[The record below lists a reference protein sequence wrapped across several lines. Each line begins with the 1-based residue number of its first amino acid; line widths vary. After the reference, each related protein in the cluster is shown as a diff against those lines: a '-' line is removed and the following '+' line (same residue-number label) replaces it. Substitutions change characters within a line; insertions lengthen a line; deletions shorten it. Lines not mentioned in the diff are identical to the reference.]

1 ASVRSAEPHQSP
13 KSRRGLILQP
23 LPLLPGN
30 PVGHPVDSV
39 LLYLVVQHDQIR
51 VDVRSQ
57 IFAEMAVY
65 SHQNRT
71 SPNKRFDVPPPTR
84 SMVKNRLGNSIRQF
98 CFTPKISH
106 NSFFIRLWGSGPTAR
121 PRGHPYVYVFQDR
134 KSTRLNSSHVKIS
147 YAVFCLKNINKP

>member
-1 ASVRSAEPHQSP
+1 
-13 KSRRGLILQP
+13 
-23 LPLLPGN
+23 
-30 PVGHPVDSV
+30 SV

-98 CFTPKISH
+98 CFTTKVSH
-106 NSFFIRLWGSGPTAR
+106 NSFFIRLWGVR
-121 PRGHPYVYVFQDR
+121 PYSKTPGTPLRLRIPVTLADR
-134 KSTRLNSSHVKIS
+134 
-147 YAVFCLKNINKP
+147 A